1 MPAGRKAMEDI
12 MKKIISLI
20 LASTLAM
27 SLTVTPAG
35 AAESW
40 RDAFITRLMKLMS
53 TDNTY
58 SEVVLTDL
66 DKNGV
71 PEAFVIRTG
80 LNGGISQGFT
90 LSGSTIKEI
99 SVPNNV
105 IGECLADI
113 TVYQK
118 DERDVFV
125 GKEVGR
131 YASVIQY
138 YKLELIDNSLVCT
151 RINKHDVSAYPTIPY
166 VDMYGKN
173 FMTNGYPNRNLIKQ
187 FIDSY
192 DGVNILTAEKS
203 KSRVTVNGKTVDVAG
218 YAVNGSNYYKIRDI
232 AMVLRTTN
240 CKFNVEWDSKRN
252 SIAVETGVKYIITGG
267 ELDDDNSTLLD
278 ISENTAPI
286 YVDGKE
292 STLTAYT
299 INESNYFKIRDL
311 ADMIGFNVEWDAAT
325 DTVVIKTE

>member
-27 SLTVTPAG
+27 SLTVTTAG

-131 YASVIQY
+131 YAAVIQ
-138 YKLELIDNSLVCT
+138 
-151 RINKHDVSAYPTIPY
+151 
-166 VDMYGKN
+166 
-173 FMTNGYPNRNLIKQ
+173 
-187 FIDSY
+187 
-192 DGVNILTAEKS
+192 
-203 KSRVTVNGKTVDVAG
+203 
-218 YAVNGSNYYKIRDI
+218 
-232 AMVLRTTN
+232 
-240 CKFNVEWDSKRN
+240 
-252 SIAVETGVKYIITGG
+252 
-267 ELDDDNSTLLD
+267 
-278 ISENTAPI
+278 
-286 YVDGKE
+286 
-292 STLTAYT
+292 
-299 INESNYFKIRDL
+299 
-311 ADMIGFNVEWDAAT
+311 
-325 DTVVIKTE
+325 

>member
-27 SLTVTPAG
+27 SLTVTTAG

-138 YKLELIDNSLVCT
+138 YKLELIDNSLVCS

-192 DGVNILTAEKS
+192 DGVNILTAEK
-203 KSRVTVNGKTVDVAG
+203 
-218 YAVNGSNYYKIRDI
+218 
-232 AMVLRTTN
+232 
-240 CKFNVEWDSKRN
+240 
-252 SIAVETGVKYIITGG
+252 
-267 ELDDDNSTLLD
+267 
-278 ISENTAPI
+278 
-286 YVDGKE
+286 
-292 STLTAYT
+292 
-299 INESNYFKIRDL
+299 
-311 ADMIGFNVEWDAAT
+311 
-325 DTVVIKTE
+325 

>member
-27 SLTVTPAG
+27 SLTVTTAG

-252 SIAVETGVKYIITGG
+252 SIAVETGVKYDITGG

-299 INESNYFKIRDL
+299 INDSNYFNIRDL

>member
-27 SLTVTPAG
+27 SLTVTTAG

>member
-27 SLTVTPAG
+27 SLTVTTAG

-138 YKLELIDNSLVCT
+138 YKLELIDNSLVCK